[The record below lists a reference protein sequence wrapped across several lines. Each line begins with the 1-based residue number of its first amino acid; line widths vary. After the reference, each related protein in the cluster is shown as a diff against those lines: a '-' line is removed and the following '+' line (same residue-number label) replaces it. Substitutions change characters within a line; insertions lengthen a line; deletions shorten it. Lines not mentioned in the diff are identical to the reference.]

1 MADDGELIGHYGG
14 AGLLAAIEA
23 GLAALGVEPDR
34 VSVDDLAP
42 VDEFHVG
49 GRPATRHLLDQ
60 LRCREGAHVLDIGC
74 GIGGTARLLASGPAA
89 RVTGIDLT
97 PSFVETGRALNRMVG
112 LDNRIDLRVASAL
125 DLPFDDAT
133 AEDGF
138 DGAVLLH
145 VGMNIADK
153 VRLLAEVARV
163 LRPGTNLGIYDIMQM
178 GDGQPSWPVPWSS
191 SADTSHLAR
200 PEDYVAAAEAA
211 GFRVVARTDRSA
223 EARAFFERLRS
234 SRGTGGPPPLGLH
247 LIMGPQAAAKV
258 GNMVAAIEAGILA
271 PTELILSR

>member
-1 MADDGELIGHYGG
+1 MDEDGELIGHYGG
-14 AGLLAAIEA
+14 AGLLAAIER
-23 GLAALGVEPDR
+23 GLAELGVEPDR
-34 VSVDDLAP
+34 ASVDDLAP

-97 PSFVETGRALNRMVG
+97 PSFVETGRSLNRLVG
-112 LDNRIDLRVASAL
+112 LDDRIDLRVGSAL
-125 DLPFDDAT
+125 ELPFDDAT
-133 AEDGF
+133 ADDGF

-163 LRPGTNLGIYDIMQM
+163 LRPGANLGIYDIMRV
-178 GDGQPSWPVPWSS
+178 GEGQPTYPVPWSS
-191 SADTSHLAR
+191 SPDTSHLAS
-200 PEDYVAAAEAA
+200 PEDYTAAAVAA
-211 GFRVVARTDRSA
+211 GFRVVTRTDRSP

-234 SRGTGGPPPLGLH
+234 SRGAGGPPPLGLH

-271 PTELILSR
+271 PTELVLSR